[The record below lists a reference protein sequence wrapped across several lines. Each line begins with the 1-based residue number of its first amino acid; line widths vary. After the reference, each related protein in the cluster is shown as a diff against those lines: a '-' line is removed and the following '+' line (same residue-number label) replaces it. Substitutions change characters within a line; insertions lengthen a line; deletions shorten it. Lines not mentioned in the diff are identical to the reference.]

1 MDLPW
6 NPFARSKSQVL
17 FTCDETKHT
26 SMDLPLIP
34 PPADIV
40 QQATTDETTPSDLR
54 MCIVYGL
61 CTPDGTLVYNGSST
75 QSQENR
81 FTQHKV
87 HARRDPLSAPL
98 YRYAMELQGANADP
112 THSMDGW
119 TIHVFGTM
127 QIDNTRCRDAMK
139 RYEQHCIRTVRM
151 TPLGEHLLNTN
162 KALDENRP
170 RANYQKEWRRR
181 ENERRTG
188 LGLPSWNA
196 EMSARYR
203 ERRRLRL
210 QNMRNEIAQEA
221 HTQAETAAQSMEV
234 EASQ

>member
-6 NPFARSKSQVL
+6 NPLRVQSSKYCL
-17 FTCDETKHT
+17 RATKQTH
-26 SMDLPLIP
+26 SLMDLPLIP

-40 QQATTDETTPSDLR
+40 QQATTDETMPSDLR

-61 CTPDGTLVYNGSST
+61 CTPDGTLVYNGSSV
-75 QSQENR
+75 QSQEHR
-81 FTQHKV
+81 LTQHKV

-98 YRYAMELQGANADP
+98 YRYAMECQGANAYP

-139 RYEQHCIRTVRM
+139 RYEQYCIRTVRM

-181 ENERRTG
+181 ENERRAA
-188 LGLPSWNA
+188 LGLRSFNA
-196 EMSARYR
+196 EMSQRYR
-203 ERRRLRL
+203 ESRRLQL
-210 QNMRNEIAQEA
+210 QAIQNDIAQEA
-221 HTQAETAAQSMEV
+221 HASAEAAAQAMEV
-234 EASQ
+234 EAS

>member
-6 NPFARSKSQVL
+6 NPFARSKCEVL
-17 FTCDETKHT
+17 FHCDETKHS
-26 SMDLPLIP
+26 SMELPLIP
-34 PPADIV
+34 PPADIL
-40 QQATTDETTPSDLR
+40 QQATTDETLPSDLR
-54 MCIVYGL
+54 LCTVYGL
-61 CTPDGTLVYNGSST
+61 CTPDGTLVYNGST
-75 QSQENR
+75 LQSQEHR

>member
-1 MDLPW
+1 
-6 NPFARSKSQVL
+6 
-17 FTCDETKHT
+17 
-26 SMDLPLIP
+26 
-34 PPADIV
+34 
-40 QQATTDETTPSDLR
+40 
-54 MCIVYGL
+54 
-61 CTPDGTLVYNGSST
+61 
-75 QSQENR
+75 
-81 FTQHKV
+81 
-87 HARRDPLSAPL
+87 
-98 YRYAMELQGANADP
+98 
-112 THSMDGW
+112 
-119 TIHVFGTM
+119 
-127 QIDNTRCRDAMK
+127 MK
-139 RYEQHCIRTVRM
+139 RYEQHCIRTIRI

-210 QNMRNEIAQEA
+210 QTMRNEIAQEA